1 MPPKGDFY
9 GLKVHMVVTTDKEP
23 VMVHISEGSIH
34 DITAGHQFMHHL
46 PKESITIG
54 DKGYVSSK
62 LEAFLKRFDIVLFFP
77 PPLGAITCNEKIQ
90 KIILSSVELE
100 KA

>member
-1 MPPKGDFY
+1 
-9 GLKVHMVVTTDKEP
+9 
-23 VMVHISEGSIH
+23 
-34 DITAGHQFMHHL
+34 MHHL

-62 LEAFLKRFDIVLFFP
+62 LEAFLKRFDIVLS
-77 PPLGAITCNEKIQ
+77 PLGVITCQEKTR
-90 KIILSSVELE
+90 KIILPSVELE